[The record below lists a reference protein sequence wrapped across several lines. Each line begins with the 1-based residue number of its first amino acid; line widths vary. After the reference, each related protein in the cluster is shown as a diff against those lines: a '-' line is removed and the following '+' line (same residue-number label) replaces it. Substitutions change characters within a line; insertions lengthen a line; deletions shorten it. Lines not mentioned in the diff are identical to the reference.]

1 MVMKNDVIIKET
13 RLLLKPK
20 LSLLLFLCKMSLQTS
35 TLIEAKCLRTTCTRL
50 AIKILSCLNKLPLH
64 MASEACRAR
73 YWPIEFYIFT
83 QQSGIYK
90 LSWHSKTQ
98 WKVQLPHSNPLP
110 TLHPTIP
117 STLHS
122 QWCFD
127 WLSVRARVQWKLPSL
142 ESDCCR
148 SRKIRLF
155 IESG

>member
-50 AIKILSCLNKLPLH
+50 AIKILSCLYKLPLR

-90 LSWHSKTQ
+90 LSWHSKDPMKGPTPPL
-98 WKVQLPHSNPLP
+98 KPLP

-127 WLSVRARVQWKLPSL
+127 WLGVRARVQWKLPSL